1 MRVRGQ
7 DLAEGTLIHVTVTIS
22 PNIAPEWVADW
33 RGQGLCATAD
43 PDALF
48 VQGKAQRA
56 AKAMCKGCPV
66 MAECL
71 ADALDNRTEFG
82 VWGGMTER
90 ERRALLRRRP
100 EVQSWTLI
108 LATAKSRAGQAV
120 AS

>member
-1 MRVRGQ
+1 M
-7 DLAEGTLIHVTVTIS
+7 TVTTTQAS
-22 PNIAPEWVADW
+22 AAEWVTEW

-56 AKAMCKGCPV
+56 AKVMCKGCPV
-66 MAECL
+66 TAECL

-100 EVQSWTLI
+100 EVRSWTAI
-108 LATAKSRAGQAV
+108 LSAAKTRAGQAA